1 MVDDGLYY
9 TPHCGRES
17 LRLFESWIGDTHKQ
31 FSKMLWYPFEMSN
44 LTGSEHKREKSLGLC
59 KSQERICVVYFPGES
74 LTSRALCTKG
84 SVLTLRQCTDSFFF
98 LRFFFL
104 KLQFTKNYILQE
116 DNWIVRQWLL
126 SLLVFENMGL
136 DNETMQAI
144 QLHNNR

>member
-98 LRFFFL
+98 FKVFFFKVTVYKEL
-104 KLQFTKNYILQE
+104 YLTGRQLNCKTMITEFTSFWKYGF
-116 DNWIVRQWLL
+116 RQW
-126 SLLVFENMGL
+126 
-136 DNETMQAI
+136 
-144 QLHNNR
+144 NNAGHTIT